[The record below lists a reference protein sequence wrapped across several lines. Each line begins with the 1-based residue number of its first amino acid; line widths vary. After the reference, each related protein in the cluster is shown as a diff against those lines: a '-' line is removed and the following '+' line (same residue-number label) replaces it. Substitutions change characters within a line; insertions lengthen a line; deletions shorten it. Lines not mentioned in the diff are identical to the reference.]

1 MEKEKIFL
9 LSKRLFSSL
18 IILFL
23 IVTLVFVLI
32 RISPGDPTQKYISP
46 KLSPELA
53 EQIRKSY
60 NLDQPITDQ
69 YIKFI
74 QNIFTGDF
82 GVSYE
87 YREPVVK
94 VISEFLPVTMLL
106 AIISITFQLLIG
118 YLTALYSIKRKNS
131 FVDQFLKKISLAVY
145 VIPSFVLGVF
155 LIFIFSVVIDFFP
168 SGGFKSYYFDELS
181 TFGQIKDILSHL
193 VLPVI
198 TLSLP
203 GAALF
208 YNYFRDGIDDVLHKN
223 FILYLKSSGMNEKT
237 IFRKHIIPNSLK
249 PILSVAGIELGFLLS
264 GTLVTEV
271 IFSLPGM
278 GRLMISSI
286 MSRDFPLII
295 GCAFTSAF
303 LIIFSNFVF
312 DLIKVKLD
320 RRIWK
325 EILS

>member
-32 RISPGDPTQKYISP
+32 RISPGDPAQKYISP